1 MPEEIAP
8 SIPAMAQRSAERW
21 GKATAI
27 VDGAAR
33 LTFTDVADEMLRVAC
48 GLVAAGVEPGDRV
61 AVWAPNSASFVTAA
75 LGIQAA
81 GAWLVPLNTR
91 LRGEEA
97 AYILGKVGA
106 RALFTVDGF
115 LGADYEGMLRAADP
129 ASPALATVVRLPAPG
144 ERTHAGW
151 EEFLDRGAAI
161 PAAAVQARIDAIGP
175 DDVCD
180 VMFTS
185 GTTGLPKGVLL
196 RHGASLWGF
205 GVYNDSYGLTEGSRH
220 LVMTPFFHCFGY
232 KAGWMI
238 GLANGATTYPL
249 AVFDP
254 VDAMRTIAA
263 EGITHM
269 PGPPTMFT
277 AMLDHPDRERYDLS
291 TLDTSLI
298 SAATVPPALL
308 ERVRV
313 ELGIGHL
320 VAGYGLTEAHAMVSV
335 SQPGDRLELVSTTSG
350 RVLDILDVRLVD
362 DEGNDVAPG
371 EEGELLLRGPMV
383 MTGYYDDEAA
393 TAEAIVDGWLHT
405 GDVAR
410 LSPDRYLTI
419 TDRKKDIYIMGGF
432 NVAPAEVERV
442 LLELDG
448 IGQVAVVGEP
458 DAHFGEV
465 GVAFVVRSPEPPG
478 ALIGEDD
485 VIAHAR
491 EHLANY
497 KVPRRV
503 VFLDEFPLNATGKV
517 LKHELRAQL
526 R

>member
-1 MPEEIAP
+1 MRDEIAP
-8 SIPAMAQRSAERW
+8 SIPAMAQRSAARW
-21 GKATAI
+21 GSAPAI
-27 VDGAAR
+27 VDGDAR
-33 LTFTDVADEMLRVAC
+33 LTFTDVADEMVRVARA
-48 GLVAAGVEPGDRV
+48 LVAAGVEPGDRV

-97 AYILGKVGA
+97 AYILGKVDA
-106 RALFTVDGF
+106 RVLFTVDQF
-115 LGADYEGMLRAADP
+115 LGTDYEGMLRAADP
-129 ASPALATVVRLPAPG
+129 ASPALGTVVRLPAPG
-144 ERTHAGW
+144 ERTNAAW
-151 EEFLDRGAAI
+151 EAFLHTGTETP
-161 PAAAVQARIDAIGP
+161 PAVVQARIDALGP

-185 GTTGLPKGVLL
+185 GTTGLPKGVML
-196 RHGASLWGF
+196 RHGASLLGF
-205 GVYNDSYGLTEGSRH
+205 AVYNESYWLAEGSRH
-220 LVMTPFFHCFGY
+220 LVITPFFHCFGY

-277 AMLDHPDRERYDLS
+277 AMLDHPERERYDLS

-308 ERVRV
+308 DRVRE

-335 SQPGDRLELVSTTSG
+335 SQPGDSIELVCTTSG

-362 DEGNDVAPG
+362 DDGRDVAPG

-383 MTGYYDDEAA
+383 MTGYYDDDAA
-393 TAEAIVDGWLHT
+393 TAEAVVDGWLHT

-410 LSPDRYLTI
+410 LSADRYLTI

-442 LLELDG
+442 LLLLEG
-448 IGQVAVVGEP
+448 VAQVAVIGEP
-458 DAHFGEV
+458 DEHFGEV
-465 GVAFVVRSPEPPG
+465 GVAFVVRSTDGPG
-478 ALIGEDD
+478 AAIGEDD

-503 VFLDEFPLNATGKV
+503 VFVDAFPLNATGKV
-517 LKHELRAQL
+517 LKHELRAQ
-526 R
+526 RG